1 VSKVAQGVIRVSE
14 TAAMRYDSPEV
25 DLGRDEEGSEANMVL
40 ENQVALIT
48 GASSGIGRAT
58 AEAMARQGARVA
70 VNYCK
75 NKAGA
80 EHTLENI
87 RKAGGEA
94 LIVHADVTRSAAVQA
109 MVKAVRERWG
119 RIDIL
124 VNNAGDL
131 IARRTL
137 ADMTEEY
144 WDQIMALNLK
154 SAFLCV
160 KAVWEEMAAR
170 KSGCIINV
178 SSIAGRNGGGPGA
191 AAYAAAK
198 GGLLTYTK
206 GLAKELAPHG
216 VRVNG
221 VAPGVIATPYHER
234 HSPGDLL
241 KKFVAGIPL
250 GRTGTAEEVADV
262 IVFLA
267 SPAARYITGET
278 VEVNGGMLMD

>member
-1 VSKVAQGVIRVSE
+1 
-14 TAAMRYDSPEV
+14 
-25 DLGRDEEGSEANMVL
+25 MVL
-40 ENQVALIT
+40 RDQVALVT

-70 VNYCK
+70 VNYLK
-75 NKAGA
+75 NQAGA
-80 EHTLENI
+80 EQTVDAI

-94 LIVHADVTRSAAVQA
+94 MEIRANVTLSADVQTMVAAVRKQ
-109 MVKAVRERWG
+109 WG

-131 IARRTL
+131 LARRTL

-144 WDQIMALNLK
+144 WDEIMALNLK
-154 SAFLCV
+154 SVFLCV
-160 KAVWEEMAAR
+160 RAVWEEMAAR

-178 SSIAGRNGGGPGA
+178 TSIAGRNGGGPGA

-221 VAPGVIATPYHER
+221 IAPGVIATPYHER
-234 HSPGDLL
+234 YSPPELFQ
-241 KKFVAGIPL
+241 KYIATIPMA
-250 GRTGTAEEVADV
+250 RPGTSEEVADV

-267 SPAARYITGET
+267 SPAARYMTGET
-278 VEVNGGMLMD
+278 VEVNGGQLMD

>member
-1 VSKVAQGVIRVSE
+1 
-14 TAAMRYDSPEV
+14 M
-25 DLGRDEEGSEANMVL
+25 LFRD
-40 ENQVALIT
+40 QVALIT

-58 AEAMARQGARVA
+58 AEAMAREGARVG

-75 NKAGA
+75 NQAGA
-80 EHTLENI
+80 EQTADSI

-94 LIVHADVTRSAAVQA
+94 LVVRADVTHAAEVLA
-109 MVKAVRERWG
+109 MVDAVRKEWG

-131 IARRTL
+131 LARRSLT
-137 ADMTEEY
+137 DMTEEY

-154 SAFLCV
+154 SVFLCV
-160 KAVWEEMAAR
+160 RAVWQEMAER
-170 KSGCIINV
+170 KTGCIINV

-221 VAPGVIATPYHER
+221 IAPGVIATPYHER
-234 HSPGDLL
+234 YSPGEV
-241 KKFVAGIPL
+241 FQRFIASIPL
-250 GRTGTAEEVADV
+250 GRAGTSEEIADV

-278 VEVNGGMLMD
+278 IEVNGGMLMD

>member
-1 VSKVAQGVIRVSE
+1 
-14 TAAMRYDSPEV
+14 M
-25 DLGRDEEGSEANMVL
+25 LFRD
-40 ENQVALIT
+40 QVALIT

-58 AEAMARQGARVA
+58 AEAMAREGARVG

-75 NKAGA
+75 NQAGA
-80 EHTLENI
+80 EQTAETI

-94 LIVHADVTRSAAVQA
+94 LVVRADVTHAAEVLA
-109 MVKAVRERWG
+109 MVDAVRKEWG

-131 IARRTL
+131 LARRSLT
-137 ADMTEEY
+137 DMTEEY

-154 SAFLCV
+154 SVFLCV
-160 KAVWEEMAAR
+160 RAVWQEMAER
-170 KSGCIINV
+170 KTGCIINV
-178 SSIAGRNGGGPGA
+178 TSIAGRNGGGPGA

-221 VAPGVIATPYHER
+221 IAPGVIATPYHER
-234 HSPGDLL
+234 YSPGEV
-241 KKFVAGIPL
+241 FQRFIASIPL
-250 GRTGTAEEVADV
+250 GRAGTSEEIADV

-278 VEVNGGMLMD
+278 IEVNGGMLMD

>member
-1 VSKVAQGVIRVSE
+1 MLFKDR
-14 TAAMRYDSPEV
+14 
-25 DLGRDEEGSEANMVL
+25 
-40 ENQVALIT
+40 VALIT

-58 AEAMARQGARVA
+58 AEAMAREGARVG

-75 NKAGA
+75 NQTGA
-80 EHTLENI
+80 EQTAETI

-94 LIVHADVTRSAAVQA
+94 LVVRADVTRAAEVLV
-109 MVKAVRERWG
+109 MVDAVRKEWG
-119 RIDIL
+119 PIDIL

-131 IARRTL
+131 IARHSL

-160 KAVWEEMAAR
+160 RAVWQEMAEH
-170 KSGCIINV
+170 KTGCIINV
-178 SSIAGRNGGGPGA
+178 TSIAARNGGGPGA

-206 GLAKELAPHG
+206 SLAKELAPYG

-221 VAPGVIATPYHER
+221 IAPGVIATPYHQR
-234 HSPGDLL
+234 YSPGEVFQR
-241 KKFVAGIPL
+241 FVASIPL
-250 GRTGTAEEVADV
+250 GRAGTSEEVADV

-278 VEVNGGMLMD
+278 IEVNGGMLMD

>member
-1 VSKVAQGVIRVSE
+1 MLLK
-14 TAAMRYDSPEV
+14 D
-25 DLGRDEEGSEANMVL
+25 
-40 ENQVALIT
+40 QVAIVT

-58 AEAMARQGARVA
+58 AQAMAREGARVA

-75 NKAGA
+75 NQTGA
-80 EHTLENI
+80 EQALETI

-94 LIVHADVTRSAAVQA
+94 IAVRADVTRRAEVQA
-109 MVKAVRERWG
+109 MAATVRERWR

-131 IARRTL
+131 LARRTL

-154 SAFLCV
+154 SAFLCIQ
-160 KAVWEEMAAR
+160 AVWEQMVAR

-178 SSIAGRNGGGPGA
+178 TSIAGRNGGGPGA
-191 AAYAAAK
+191 AAYGAAK

-206 GLAKELAPHG
+206 GLAKELALHG
-216 VRVNG
+216 IRVNG
-221 VAPGVIATPYHER
+221 IAPGLIATPYHDR
-234 HSPGDLL
+234 YSPPDLFQ
-241 KKFVAGIPL
+241 KYIASIPL
-250 GRTGTAEEVADV
+250 GRAGTAEEVADV

-278 VEVNGGMLMD
+278 IEVNGGMWMD

>member
-1 VSKVAQGVIRVSE
+1 
-14 TAAMRYDSPEV
+14 
-25 DLGRDEEGSEANMVL
+25 MVL
-40 ENQVALIT
+40 QSQVALIT

-75 NKAGA
+75 NRTGA
-80 EHTLENI
+80 EAAVASLSQ
-87 RKAGGEA
+87 GGHEA
-94 LIVHADVTRSAAVQA
+94 MPVHADVTLMADVQA
-109 MVKAVRERWG
+109 MVQVVRDVWG

-131 IARRTL
+131 LARRTL

-154 SAFLCV
+154 SAFLCT
-160 KAVWEEMAAR
+160 KTVWEEMAAR
-170 KSGCIINV
+170 KSGCIINIT
-178 SSIAGRNGGGPGA
+178 SIAGRNGGGPGA

-206 GLAKELAPHG
+206 GLAKEMAPHG
-216 VRVNG
+216 VRVNA

-234 HSPGDLL
+234 YSPPDLFQKL
-241 KKFVAGIPL
+241 VASIPV
-250 GRTGTAEEVADV
+250 GHAGTAEEVADV
-262 IVFLA
+262 AVFLA

-278 VEVNGGMLMD
+278 IEVNGGMLMD

>member
-1 VSKVAQGVIRVSE
+1 MLLTG
-14 TAAMRYDSPEV
+14 
-25 DLGRDEEGSEANMVL
+25 
-40 ENQVALIT
+40 QVALIT

-58 AEAMARQGARVA
+58 AEALARAGVRVG
-70 VNYCK
+70 VNYHK
-75 NKAGA
+75 NQKGA
-80 EHTLENI
+80 AQAVETI
-87 RKAGGEA
+87 QAAGGEGLA
-94 LIVHADVTRSAAVQA
+94 IHADVTQGDDVRTMVAAIR
-109 MVKAVRERWG
+109 KKWG
-119 RIDIL
+119 RLDVL

-131 IARRTL
+131 LARRTL

-144 WDQIMALNLK
+144 WDQIMDLNLK

-160 KAVWEEMAAR
+160 QAVWEEMAAR

-178 SSIAGRNGGGPGA
+178 SSIAGRNGGGLGA

-221 VAPGVIATPYHER
+221 IAPGVIATPYHER
-234 HSPGDLL
+234 YSPPELMQ
-241 KKFVAGIPL
+241 KFVATIPL
-250 GRTGTAEEVADV
+250 GRAGTSEEIADV

>member
-1 VSKVAQGVIRVSE
+1 MAQ
-14 TAAMRYDSPEV
+14 
-25 DLGRDEEGSEANMVL
+25 
-40 ENQVALIT
+40 
-48 GASSGIGRAT
+48 
-58 AEAMARQGARVA
+58 QGARVA

-75 NKAGA
+75 NHAGA
-80 EHTLENI
+80 EQAVENI

-94 LIVHADVTRSAAVQA
+94 VAIRADVTRNAEVQA
-109 MVKAVRERWG
+109 MVRAVRERWG

-131 IARRTL
+131 IARHTL

-154 SAFLCV
+154 SAFLCA

-170 KSGCIINV
+170 QSGCIINV
-178 SSIAGRNGGGPGA
+178 SSIAGRNGGGLGA

-216 VRVNG
+216 IRVNAI
-221 VAPGVIATPYHER
+221 APGVIRTPFHER
-234 HSPGDLL
+234 YSPPELFQKL
-241 KKFVAGIPL
+241 VAAIPM
-250 GRTGTAEEVADV
+250 GRAGTAEEIADV

-267 SPAARYITGET
+267 SPAARYLTGET